1 MHSHRT
7 FYMAGPLYIAEI
19 APKHIRGSLTSLI
32 GPTIAMG
39 IMTGY
44 VTNIL
49 LYDKPYGWRVSRLL
63 ACVFACVYIVGMSF
77 MPRTPR

>member
-1 MHSHRT
+1 
-7 FYMAGPLYIAEI
+7 MAGPLYIAEM
-19 APKHIRGSLTSLI
+19 APKHIRGRLTSLT
-32 GPTIAMG
+32 GPMNAMG

-49 LYDKPYGWRVSRLL
+49 LYDKPFGWRVSRLL